1 LRGGPP
7 AAKAVIAQR
16 DLEEELHSAG
26 DGCCGGA
33 RVWHIPGSGEQDD
46 DTSFYDNC
54 DHCKKPV
61 EECPERGDHGDEMR
75 DLARSLQE

>member
-1 LRGGPP
+1 
-7 AAKAVIAQR
+7 
-16 DLEEELHSAG
+16 
-26 DGCCGGA
+26 
-33 RVWHIPGSGEQDD
+33 VWHIPGSGEQED

-54 DHCKKPV
+54 DHCRKPV